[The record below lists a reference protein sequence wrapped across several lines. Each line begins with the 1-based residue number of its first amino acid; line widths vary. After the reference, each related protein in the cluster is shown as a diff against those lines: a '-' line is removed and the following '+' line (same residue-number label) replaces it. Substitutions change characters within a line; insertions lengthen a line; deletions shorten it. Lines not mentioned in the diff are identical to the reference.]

1 MLQRRDLKMSPHL
14 YVVFYRPR
22 YGNYQHWALQLESD
36 KDSIIFE
43 VVGQHPKFERNVLEV
58 KPERSGSFIRKLYV
72 GALSDSDIERVK
84 SAARQVPVD
93 NETSEWDCQDY
104 VLEILD
110 RLQDDYVLD
119 EDDEDY
125 REARKELRTK
135 RGAII

>member
-1 MLQRRDLKMSPHL
+1 MSPSL

-36 KDSIIFE
+36 KSSLIFE
-43 VVGQHPKFERNVLEV
+43 VVGQHPNFERNVLYVE
-58 KPERSGSFIRKLYV
+58 PERSGSFIRKLYV
-72 GALSDSDIERVK
+72 GVLSDSDIQRVK
-84 SAARQVPVD
+84 DAAKSVPVD

-110 RLQDDYVLD
+110 RLEEDYVLE

-125 REARKELRTK
+125 QAARKELKSK